1 MDEKEKEMSVAS
13 QEEKENVPSA
23 STVHVTDIA
32 GATHKGHIRQINEDH
47 YLVIRFGRSL
57 ENLMSNLPEG
67 ILKQDYEVR
76 GHGMFV
82 ADGMGGMAAG
92 DVASQ
97 MALTTLIELII
108 TTPDWILSLDKEQD
122 LKTVMQRMSQ
132 RFLRVDK
139 TIKEEARRDMTR
151 RGMGTTLTVAATLGS
166 ILLIGHVGDTR
177 AYVLRDGRIT
187 QLTKDH
193 TVAQALIDAGV
204 NPNDPVSSSLQH
216 LLTAALGALDA
227 EIEPQVERTHVQ
239 GGDQLL
245 LCSDG
250 LTKMVDDATILKAA
264 SEAPSAARACHDLIE
279 LALAAGGLD
288 NVTIVLARFG
298 D

>member
-1 MDEKEKEMSVAS
+1 MEEKEKDELSVAS
-13 QEEKENVPSA
+13 QEMKERAPSL
-23 STVHVTDIA
+23 HVTDIA
-32 GATHKGHIRQINEDH
+32 GASHKGHVRQINEDH

-57 ENLMSNLPEG
+57 ENLSSNLPEG
-67 ILKQDYEVR
+67 VLKQDYELI
-76 GHGMFV
+76 GHGMLV

-97 MALTTLIELII
+97 RAVTKLIELIVD
-108 TTPDWILSLDKEQD
+108 TPDWFFSVENEAS
-122 LKTVMQRMSQ
+122 LKTVLQRMTQ

-139 TIKEEARRDMTR
+139 TIKEEARQDMTR
-151 RGMGTTLTVAATLGS
+151 RGMGTTLTVAGTLGS
-166 ILLIGHVGDTR
+166 DLLIGHVGDSR
-177 AYVLRDGRIT
+177 AYLLRDGKIA

-204 NPNDPVSSSLQH
+204 SPNDPVSLSLQH

-227 EIEPQVERTHVQ
+227 EIEPQVERWTLSP
-239 GGDQLL
+239 GDQLL

-250 LTKMVDDATILKAA
+250 LTKMVDDLTILKAA
-264 SEAPSAARACHDLIE
+264 TEANSAARACHDLIE
-279 LALAAGGLD
+279 LALSAGGLD
-288 NVTIVLARFG
+288 NVTVVLARFG

>member
-1 MDEKEKEMSVAS
+1 MEKKKEVSVI
-13 QEEKENVPSA
+13 
-23 STVHVTDIA
+23 DIA
-32 GATHKGHIRQINEDH
+32 GATHKGHVRQINEDH
-47 YLVIRFGRSL
+47 YLVIRFGRCL

-67 ILKQDYEVR
+67 LLKRDYEVI
-76 GHGMFV
+76 GHGMLV

-97 MALTTLIELII
+97 MALTTLIELIVD
-108 TTPDWILSLDKEQD
+108 TPDWILSLEKEPD
-122 LKTVMQRMSQ
+122 LKRVMQRTTQ

-139 TIKEEARRDMTR
+139 TIKEEARQDMER
-151 RGMGTTLTVAATLGS
+151 RGMGTTLTVAATLGNN
-166 ILLIGHVGDTR
+166 LLIGHVGDSR
-177 AYVLRDGRIT
+177 AYLLRDGKIT

-204 NPNDPVSSSLQH
+204 SPSDPVSSSLQH

-227 EIEPQVERTHVQ
+227 EIEPQVERSHVSA
-239 GGDQLL
+239 GDQLL

-250 LTKMVDDATILKAA
+250 LTKMIDDATILKAA
-264 SEAPSAARACHDLIE
+264 TEANSAARACHDLIE

-288 NVTIVLARFG
+288 NVTVVCARFG

>member
-1 MDEKEKEMSVAS
+1 MEKNKEVA
-13 QEEKENVPSA
+13 V
-23 STVHVTDIA
+23 VDIA
-32 GATHKGHIRQINEDH
+32 GATHKGHVRQINEDH
-47 YLVIRFGRSL
+47 YLVFRFGRSL
-57 ENLMSNLPEG
+57 ETLTSNLPDDL
-67 ILKQDYEVR
+67 LKRDYELT
-76 GHGMFV
+76 GHAMFV

-97 MALTTLIELII
+97 MAVTTLIELIVD
-108 TTPDWILSLDKEQD
+108 TPDWILSVDREND
-122 LKTVMQRMSQ
+122 LKTVLQRMSQ

-139 TIKEEARRDMTR
+139 TIKEEARQDMTR
-151 RGMGTTLTVAATLGS
+151 RGMGTTLTVAGILGGD
-166 ILLIGHVGDTR
+166 LVIGHVGDTR
-177 AYVLRDGRIT
+177 AYLLRDGKIA

-227 EIEPQVERTHVQ
+227 EVEPQVERGHVSP
-239 GGDQLL
+239 GDQLL

-250 LTKMVDDATILKAA
+250 LTKMVTDATILKAA
-264 SEAPSAARACHDLIE
+264 TEANSAARACHDLIE

-288 NVTIVLARFG
+288 NVTVTLARFG
-298 D
+298 SNHN